1 MAAYATVADYE
12 ARAAVTLAEPQRSQ
26 VHALLDDIA
35 ALIRTSIPEGC
46 TPDEGVAKAV
56 SVAVARRT
64 MANPGGY
71 RQRTIGRYS
80 ETLGETGG
88 MYLTD
93 AEIDALTAACAGGGG
108 DAAYSVGLRD
118 EGLPGWYPDPGWV
131 VNPRPPSCM

>member
-1 MAAYATVADYE
+1 MSAYATVFDYE
-12 ARAAVTLAEPQRSQ
+12 ARAGVTLVDPQRTQ
-26 VHALLDDIA
+26 VEALLDDIA
-35 ALIRTSIPEGC
+35 ALIRTSVPAG
-46 TPDEGVAKAV
+46 TVPDPDAARAV

-71 RQRTIGRYS
+71 RQRTVGQYS

-93 AEIDALTAACAGGGG
+93 AELEMLTANDSGSSG

-118 EGLPGWYPDPGWV
+118 NCPAWVPDPGGHRW
-131 VNPRPPSCM
+131 PPAW

>member
-1 MAAYATVADYE
+1 MSAYATVFDYE
-12 ARAAVTLAEPQRSQ
+12 ARAGVTLAEPQRTQ
-26 VHALLDDIA
+26 VEALLDDIA
-35 ALIRTSIPEGC
+35 ALIRTSVPAG
-46 TPDEGVAKAV
+46 TVPDPDAARAV

-71 RQRTIGRYS
+71 RQRTVGQYS

-93 AEIDALTAACAGGGG
+93 AELEMLTANDSGSSG

-118 EGLPGWYPDPGWV
+118 NHPAWIPDSGSHCW
-131 VNPRPPSCM
+131 PPAW

>member
-1 MAAYATVADYE
+1 VAAYATVADYE
-12 ARAAVTLAEPQRSQ
+12 ARAAVTLVEPQRSQ
-26 VHALLDDIA
+26 VQALLDDIA
-35 ALIRTSIPEGC
+35 ALIRTSIPSG
-46 TPDEGVAKAV
+46 TVPDPDVARAV

-71 RQRTIGRYS
+71 RQRTVGQYS

-93 AEIDALTAACAGGGG
+93 AELEALTANGDGSSG

-118 EGLPGWYPDPGWV
+118 PGPAWIPHDASYW
-131 VNPRPPSCM
+131 PPPW

>member
-12 ARAAVTLAEPQRSQ
+12 ARAAVTLAEPQFSQ
-26 VHALLDDIA
+26 VQALLEDIA
-35 ALIRTSIPEGC
+35 ALIRTSIPAGT
-46 TPDEGVAKAV
+46 TPDEDVARAV

-71 RQRTIGRYS
+71 RQRTVGQYS

-93 AEIDALTAACAGGGG
+93 AELAALTAGTQGSSG

-118 EGLPGWYPDPGWV
+118 EGLPGWRTDPGCW
-131 VNPRPPSCM
+131 PYPSW

>member
-12 ARAAVTLAEPQRSQ
+12 ARAAVTLTEPQTSQ
-26 VHALLDDIA
+26 VKALLEDIA
-35 ALIRTSIPEGC
+35 ALIRTSIPAGMV
-46 TPDEGVAKAV
+46 PDGDVARAV

-71 RQRTIGRYS
+71 RQRTVGQYS

-93 AEIDALTAACAGGGG
+93 AELEALTANDSASGG

-118 EGLPGWYPDPGWV
+118 DGPVWV
-131 VNPRPPSCM
+131 TDCPRWPPAW

>member
-1 MAAYATVADYE
+1 MAAFATVADYE
-12 ARAAVTLAEPQRSQ
+12 ARAAVSLVEPQRSQ
-26 VHALLDDIA
+26 VQALLEDIA
-35 ALIRTSIPEGC
+35 ALIRTSIPSG
-46 TPDEGVAKAV
+46 TQPDAGVARAV

-71 RQRTIGRYS
+71 RQRTVGQYS

-93 AEIDALTAACAGGGG
+93 AELEALTANDSGSGG

-118 EGLPGWYPDPGWV
+118 PGPAWIPHDAVCW
-131 VNPRPPSCM
+131 PPPW

>member
-12 ARAAVTLAEPQRSQ
+12 ARAAVTLAEPQISQ
-26 VHALLDDIA
+26 VQALLEDIA
-35 ALIRTSIPEGC
+35 ALIRTSIPAGSV
-46 TPDEGVAKAV
+46 PDEDVARAV

-71 RQRTIGRYS
+71 RQRTVGQYS

-93 AEIDALTAACAGGGG
+93 AELEALTANDQGSSG
-108 DAAYSVGLRD
+108 DAAYTVHLRD
-118 EGLPGWYPDPGWV
+118 EGMPGWTRSAW
-131 VNPRPPSCM
+131 

>member
-12 ARAAVTLAEPQRSQ
+12 ARAAVTLTEPQLSQ
-26 VHALLDDIA
+26 VQALLEDIA
-35 ALIRTSIPEGC
+35 ALIRTSIPAGSV
-46 TPDEGVAKAV
+46 PDADVARAV

-71 RQRTIGRYS
+71 RQRTVGQYS

-88 MYLTD
+88 LFLTD
-93 AEIDALTAACAGGGG
+93 AELEALTANSDGSSG

-118 EGLPGWYPDPGWV
+118 TSPPWFDDPGGV
-131 VNPRPPSCM
+131 VWPPPW

>member
-12 ARAAVTLAEPQRSQ
+12 ARAAVTLTEPQLSQ
-26 VHALLDDIA
+26 VKALLEDIA
-35 ALIRTSIPEGC
+35 ALIRTSIPAG
-46 TPDEGVAKAV
+46 TVPDGDVARAV

-71 RQRTIGRYS
+71 RQRTVGAYS

-93 AEIDALTAACAGGGG
+93 AELEALTANSDASSG

-118 EGLPGWYPDPGWV
+118 EGPVWV
-131 VNPRPPSCM
+131 ADCGPWPMRPW

>member
-1 MAAYATVADYE
+1 VAAYATVADYE
-12 ARAAVTLAEPQRSQ
+12 ARAAVTLAEPQISQ
-26 VHALLDDIA
+26 VHALLEDIA
-35 ALIRTSIPEGC
+35 ALIRTSLPAG
-46 TPDEGVAKAV
+46 TVPDPDVARAV

-71 RQRTIGRYS
+71 RQRTVGQYS

-93 AEIDALTAACAGGGG
+93 AELEALTANDSGSSG

-118 EGLPGWYPDPGWV
+118 TCPAWFPDPGGCSW
-131 VNPRPPSCM
+131 PPNW

>member
-12 ARAAVTLAEPQRSQ
+12 ARAAVTLVEPQLSQ
-26 VHALLDDIA
+26 VQALLEDVA
-35 ALIRTSIPEGC
+35 ALIRTSIPAGS
-46 TPDEGVAKAV
+46 TPDEDVARAV

-71 RQRTIGRYS
+71 RARSVGQYS

-93 AEIDALTAACAGGGG
+93 AELEALTANDSGSSG

-118 EGLPGWYPDPGWV
+118 PGPAWVPDCGSRWPLPW
-131 VNPRPPSCM
+131 

>member
-12 ARAAVTLAEPQRSQ
+12 ARAAVTLVEPQLSQ
-26 VHALLDDIA
+26 VLALLEDIA
-35 ALIRTSIPEGC
+35 ALIRTSIPAG
-46 TPDEGVAKAV
+46 TVPDPDVARAV

-71 RQRTIGRYS
+71 RQRTVGQYS

-93 AEIDALTAACAGGGG
+93 AELEALTANNSGSSG

-118 EGLPGWYPDPGWV
+118 TCPPWYPDPGGCLWQP
-131 VNPRPPSCM
+131 NW